1 MLNIRT
7 LVLSFILV
15 VALLLTVGVLTAG
28 TEVASTTSSN
38 PEGVSAVEEEPAGLN
53 SALSA
58 SSYRSQFGECYDVS
72 ILELAACRGA
82 SQRSD
87 QPERPPLDECY
98 DVSIWDLAACRN
110 ASQAPVP

>member
-15 VALLLTVGVLTAG
+15 VALLLTVGLLTAG
-28 TEVASTTSSN
+28 TEVVSNASSN
-38 PEGVSAVEEEPAGLN
+38 LGGVSAIEEEPSDLN

-58 SSYRSQFGECYDVS
+58 PSYRIQFGECYDVS
-72 ILELAACRGA
+72 ILDLAACRGA
-82 SQRSD
+82 GQTSAQT
-87 QPERPPLDECY
+87 ERPPLDECY

-110 ASQAPVP
+110 ASQAPIP